1 MLSHLIV
8 PCCVIS
14 HDHDSQVSEDSCGHN
29 ESRIEGA
36 TMLVFDKS
44 NQAHE
49 VLVHGDG
56 GGGGGG
62 GDGELEFLRAQVAAL
77 TAKVGEPLDSTR
89 TILVCGEAGDGE
101 RELFKSSRTQD
112 SYTCLSDLLTRRVIS
127 PQARARSSTRSART
141 ARGRR
146 RPRCRRWV

>member
-29 ESRIEGA
+29 ELRIEGA

-49 VLVHGDG
+49 VLVHGD

-89 TILVCGEAGDGE
+89 TFLVCGEAGDGE
-101 RELFKSSRTQD
+101 RERSS
-112 SYTCLSDLLTRRVIS
+112 TRRLYVVVKR
-127 PQARARSSTRSART
+127 PHPYVPHHLYTQARARSSTRSART
-141 ARGRR
+141 ARGRP
-146 RPRCRRWV
+146 RPRGRRRA